1 MINILSFNTDAI
13 IKLSDIEYADNRM
26 NHLFIPWNRL
36 NPQEPL
42 LRESLFNSQGFWL
55 SK

>member
-13 IKLSDIEYADNRM
+13 IKLSDIEYAESRM

-42 LRESLFNSQGFWL
+42 IRGSFLKGREQ
-55 SK
+55 